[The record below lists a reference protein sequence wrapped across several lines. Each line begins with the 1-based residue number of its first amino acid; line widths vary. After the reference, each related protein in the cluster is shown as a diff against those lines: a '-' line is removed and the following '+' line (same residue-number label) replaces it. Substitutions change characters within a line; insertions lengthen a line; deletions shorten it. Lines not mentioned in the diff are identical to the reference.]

1 MNAPDELARAELARF
16 LDDLL
21 KHCEQRCRQAGREPP
36 TLVLIAGAGPHL
48 AATGNVVDLRGVMLQ
63 YLGTGEPTRAMYLPR
78 RPFGPL

>member
-1 MNAPDELARAELARF
+1 MDAAEELARAELARF

-21 KHCEQRCRQAGREPP
+21 KHCEQRCKQLGRELPA
-36 TLVLIAGAGPHL
+36 LVLVGGTGQHL

-63 YLGTGEPTRAMYLPR
+63 FLSIGEPTRAMYVPR